1 MIIYFN
7 CKSLGVKKPQIEQRP
22 IALTLKSPCSTGEL
36 LKAIV
41 KKELESF
48 NHKQELSDTM
58 MLLNAVQISKK
69 LENGKVDFGAKYL
82 HHKSVLTNA
91 QATVLQAFEDGIIA
105 LFKDDKALETL
116 DELIE
121 VEDMDCFTLIR
132 LSFLAGSVW

>member
-1 MIIYFN
+1 
-7 CKSLGVKKPQIEQRP
+7 
-22 IALTLKSPCSTGEL
+22 
-36 LKAIV
+36 
-41 KKELESF
+41 
-48 NHKQELSDTM
+48 
-58 MLLNAVQISKK
+58 
-69 LENGKVDFGAKYL
+69 
-82 HHKSVLTNA
+82 VLTNA

>member
-58 MLLNAVQISKK
+58 MLLNTSIINPCLQMLK
-69 LENGKVDFGAKYL
+69 LLYYKLLKMA
-82 HHKSVLTNA
+82 
-91 QATVLQAFEDGIIA
+91 
-105 LFKDDKALETL
+105 
-116 DELIE
+116 
-121 VEDMDCFTLIR
+121 
-132 LSFLAGSVW
+132 